1 MEGWYLSMSSAEK
14 TNSKNDFSQGS
25 VIKNILRLALP
36 MTLAQLINVLYNI
49 VDRIYIGR
57 IPKDA
62 TMALTGLG
70 LCLPIISMV
79 IAFANLFGMGGAPLC
94 SIQRGKGNEQEAE
107 AIMGNSFVMMVF
119 CGLIL
124 TILGLTLKR
133 PMLYLF
139 GASETTISYADSYI
153 TIYLL
158 GSVFVM
164 VGLGM
169 NSFINSQGF
178 GKIGMLT
185 VLLGAVT
192 NIILDP
198 IFIFSLNLGVQGAAW
213 ATIISQGLSALW
225 IIRFLTGNKAILKL
239 RKQSFPLKRQRILDI
254 IGLGLSGFT
263 MSITNSLVQIMYNAS
278 LARFG
283 GDLYIGIMTVINS
296 VREIISLP
304 INGLTNSAQP
314 VMEYNYGAGEYKRVK
329 KAVIFMS
336 LVSVIYTTI
345 MWSLVHGFPE
355 FFIRIF
361 NHEGDL
367 VESGIPAMQIYYF
380 GFFMM
385 SLQFAGQS
393 VFVALG
399 KSKNAVFFSIFR
411 KVIIVI
417 PLILILPNLFHLGV
431 HGIFMAEPV
440 SNFVGGLACYGTMLK
455 TVWPE
460 LNEKKHNFKQSL

>member
-1 MEGWYLSMSSAEK
+1 
-14 TNSKNDFSQGS
+14 
-25 VIKNILRLALP
+25 
-36 MTLAQLINVLYNI
+36 
-49 VDRIYIGR
+49 
-57 IPKDA
+57 
-62 TMALTGLG
+62 
-70 LCLPIISMV
+70 
-79 IAFANLFGMGGAPLC
+79 
-94 SIQRGKGNEQEAE
+94 
-107 AIMGNSFVMMVF
+107 MGNSFVMMVLS
-119 CGLIL
+119 GLIL
-124 TILGLTLKR
+124 TILGLILKR

-139 GASETTISYADSYI
+139 GASDETIPYADSYI

-158 GSVFVM
+158 GSIFVM
-164 VGLGM
+164 TGLGM

-198 IFIFSLNLGVQGAAW
+198 LFIFTFRLGVQGAAW
-213 ATIISQGLSALW
+213 ATIISQGLSAAW
-225 IIRFLTGNKAILKL
+225 IIWFLTGDKAILKL
-239 RKQSFPLKRQRILDI
+239 RKKAFRLKPGRILAI
-254 IGLGLSGFT
+254 VGLGLSGFT
-263 MSITNSLVQIMYNAS
+263 MAITNSLVQIMYNAN
-278 LARFG
+278 LALFG
-283 GDLYIGIMTVINS
+283 GDLYVGIMTVINS
-296 VREIISLP
+296 VREVISLP
-304 INGLTNSAQP
+304 ISGLTNSAQP
-314 VMEYNYGAGEYKRVK
+314 VMGFNYGAGEYKRVK
-329 KAVIFMS
+329 KAIVFMS
-336 LVSVIYTTI
+336 VVSVAYTTF

-367 VESGIPAMQIYYF
+367 VEAGIPAMQIYYF

-417 PLILILPNLFHLGV
+417 PMIMILPKLFGLGV
-431 HGIFMAEPV
+431 SGIFMAEPV
-440 SNFVGGLACYGTMLK
+440 SNFAGGLACFGTMLV

-460 LNEKKHNFKQSL
+460 LSRKNESER